1 MPSSM
6 TSAAVPVAMW
16 IGIDFSFLVYEFLS
30 LQTDIAQKT
39 DKLKNL
45 KTLVDLQANSKTY
58 KLKN

>member
-1 MPSSM
+1 MLSSM
-6 TSAAVPVAMW
+6 TNVVVPVVMW
-16 IGIDFSFLVYEFLS
+16 IGTDFSFLVYEFLS

>member
-1 MPSSM
+1 
-6 TSAAVPVAMW
+6 MW